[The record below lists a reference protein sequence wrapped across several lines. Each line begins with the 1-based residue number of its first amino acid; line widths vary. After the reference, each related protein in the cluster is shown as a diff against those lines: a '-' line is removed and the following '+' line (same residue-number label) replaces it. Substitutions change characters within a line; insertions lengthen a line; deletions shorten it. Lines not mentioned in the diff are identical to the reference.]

1 MQLVSQ
7 SFENRQPI
15 PDRCAFGRPGDGG
28 QPMAFSS
35 NRNPHLAW
43 SDVPEGT
50 RSFAILMIDPD
61 VPSVFDDV
69 NQAGRTI
76 PADLPRQ
83 DFHHWAI
90 VDIPGDV
97 REIAEGAC
105 SEAVTPGGKR
115 NPPGPTGSRQGLNDY
130 GGFMGDG
137 DYYGYDG
144 PCPPWND
151 ALVHRYFFR
160 LYALDVERLDLPER
174 FGGRDVLRAIQGH
187 VLAETAIHGTY
198 TLNPALR

>member
-1 MQLVSQ
+1 MKLWSD
-7 SFENRQPI
+7 SFENRQVLSE
-15 PDRCAFGRPGDGG
+15 RLAFGRLGDNG
-28 QPMAFSS
+28 QPMALSG

-43 SDVPEGT
+43 SDAPEGT
-50 RSFAILMIDPD
+50 RSFAILLIDPD
-61 VPSVFDDV
+61 VPSVFDDA

-76 PADLPRQ
+76 RADLPRQ

-90 VDIPGDV
+90 VDIPATVGV
-97 REIAEGAC
+97 IAEGEC
-105 SEAVTPGGKR
+105 SDGVTSGGKR
-115 NPPGPTGSRQGLNDY
+115 NPSGPAGSRQGINDY

-137 DYYGYDG
+137 DYFGYDG

-160 LYALDVERLDLPER
+160 LYALDVAALDLTER

-187 VLAETAIHGTY
+187 VLAETAIHGSY

>member
-1 MQLVSQ
+1 MRLVST
-7 SFENRQPI
+7 SFDNRQSI

-43 SDVPEGT
+43 SDAPEDT

-69 NQAGRTI
+69 NQEGRTI

-90 VDIPGDV
+90 VDIPADV

-105 SEAVTPGGKR
+105 SDAVTPGGKR
-115 NPPGPTGSRQGLNDY
+115 DPAGPAGSRQGLNDY

-137 DYYGYDG
+137 DYFGYDG

-151 ALVHRYFFR
+151 ALLHRYFFR
-160 LYALDVERLDLPER
+160 LFALDVARLDLPER
-174 FGGRDVLRAIQGH
+174 FDGRDVLRAIQGH

-198 TLNPALR
+198 TLNPTLR

>member
-15 PDRCAFGRPGDGG
+15 PDRCAFGGPGDGG

-83 DFHHWAI
+83 DFYHWAI
-90 VDIPGDV
+90 VDIPADV

>member
-1 MQLVSQ
+1 MKLWSD
-7 SFENRQPI
+7 SFENRQAI

-28 QPMAFSS
+28 QPMALSG
-35 NRNPHLAW
+35 NCNPHLSW
-43 SDVPEGT
+43 SDAPEGT
-50 RSFAILMIDPD
+50 RSFALVLIDPD

-69 NQAGRTI
+69 NKAGRTI

-83 DFHHWAI
+83 DFHHWAL
-90 VDIPGDV
+90 VDIAPAI
-97 REIAEGAC
+97 REIAEGAL
-105 SEAVTPGGKR
+105 SAAVTTGGKR
-115 NPPGPTGSRQGLNDY
+115 NPPGPAGSRQGLNDY

-137 DYYGYDG
+137 DYFGYDG

-160 LYALDVERLDLPER
+160 LYALDVATLDLPGR
-174 FGGRDVLRAIQGH
+174 FGGRDVLRAIRGH
-187 VLAETAIHGTY
+187 VLAETAIHGSY